1 MRAASPPRQI
11 ERENEMIV
19 ISQLLFHSVMGESGR
34 NESDFVYC
42 PNLYSLATSHQLFIE
57 LRHSIDEVGSILDAG
72 RLIGGVHGELGETD
86 VYGRHGDDGV

>member
-1 MRAASPPRQI
+1 MRAASPPRQM

-34 NESDFVYC
+34 NESDFVYF
-42 PNLYSLATSHQLFIE
+42 PSLQSLLIE

-72 RLIGGVHGELGETD
+72 SLIGGVHGELGETD